1 MTIMRRRRER
11 GGWQP
16 SYKLPP
22 EQKTEEESD
31 RATERGKERRKGGI
45 MRARERDDGRTDG
58 RTDEQTMEQ
67 KIEAC
72 GFVRRRRQIKRD
84 GGGGVAT
91 QSSQSVGL

>member
-45 MRARERDDGRTDG
+45 MRARERERERETTDG
-58 RTDEQTMEQ
+58 R
-67 KIEAC
+67 AN
-72 GFVRRRRQIKRD
+72 D
-84 GGGGVAT
+84 GAKNRSLRLRSAT
-91 QSSQSVGL
+91 AAN